1 MANIMNEGLHHILKR
16 CLSKNL
22 SFVTFRLPQQDDSTT
37 YIQNNNKVVR
47 GRAIHD
53 LSEETG
59 FIMAPFDTRNGH
71 PYLMIRPDLVV
82 DSKQISRSVLRK
94 VEEMEMGPSVIW
106 KDPDPVVIGKE
117 RYMEQVNE
125 IRSSIS
131 NGAFQKAVLSRIQV
145 IHGNYMDLVPKLFQA
160 LCRKHPNA
168 FVYIFKSEDEF
179 WMGASPEPL
188 LRLRENRVSTVS
200 LAGTRSF
207 AERHMNIERW
217 TVKEVLE
224 QEYVTRYIHDVL
236 HSFGIR
242 DYKVSSPYVKK
253 AGNLVHLRTDFSVD
267 FKLINGRLWE
277 LVEALHPT
285 PAVAGQPKEDAIRF
299 IKELEPHDREYY
311 TGFLGTVTKDS
322 EIDLFV
328 NLRCMKI
335 SPKYLSL
342 FVGGGITL
350 DSDPADEW
358 EETRLKAESLLKI
371 LRTYIKNID
380 PDNEA
385 SSTYH

>member
-1 MANIMNEGLHHILKR
+1 MNEGLYHIHNL

-22 SFVTFRLPQQDDSTT
+22 SFVTFRLPQQDHSTT
-37 YIQNNNKVVR
+37 YIQTNKTKVR
-47 GRAIHD
+47 GKSVQE

-71 PYLMIRPDLVV
+71 PYLLIRPDVEVV
-82 DSKQISRSVLRK
+82 SNQISRSIVRQI
-94 VEEMEMGPSVIW
+94 EEMGKGPSFSGT
-106 KDPDPVVIGKE
+106 DPDPIVIGKE
-117 RYMEQVNE
+117 RYMEQVEE

-131 NGAFQKAVLSRIQV
+131 NGAFQKAVLSRIRV
-145 IHGNYMDLVPKLFQA
+145 IEGNYESLAPKLFQA
-160 LCRKHPNA
+160 LCRRHPNA
-168 FVYIFKSEDEF
+168 FVYLFKSEKEF

-188 LRLRENRVSTVS
+188 LRLSERRVSTVS
-200 LAGTRSF
+200 LAGTRPF
-207 AERHMNIERW
+207 AEKHLNIDKW

-236 HSFGIR
+236 YSFGIR
-242 DYKVSSPYVKK
+242 DYRVSSPYVKK
-253 AGNLVHLRTDFSVD
+253 AGNLVHLRTDFSLD
-267 FKLINGRLWE
+267 FQRINGKLWE

-285 PAVAGQPKEDAIRF
+285 PAVAGQPKDDAIRY
-299 IKELEPHDREYY
+299 IKDLEPHDREYY
-311 TGFLGTVTKDS
+311 TGFLGPVTRDS
-322 EIDLFV
+322 QIDLFV

-335 SPKYLSL
+335 TSNYLAL

-358 EETRLKAESLLKI
+358 AETRLKAESLLKT

-380 PDNEA
+380 PIDETA
-385 SSTYH
+385 STYR

>member
-1 MANIMNEGLHHILKR
+1 MIEGLHHIHHL

-22 SFVTFRLPQQDDSTT
+22 SFVTFRLPQQDHSTS
-37 YIQNNNKVVR
+37 YIQSKETRLKGNGMK
-47 GRAIHD
+47 D
-53 LSEETG
+53 LSSETG

-71 PYLMIRPDLVV
+71 PYHLIRPDLVV
-82 DSKQISRSVLRK
+82 ESNQINRSVMRQ
-94 VEEMEMGPSVIW
+94 VEEMKAGPSVSW
-106 KDPDPVVIGKE
+106 NDPDPHVIGKE
-117 RYMEQVNE
+117 RYMEQVKE
-125 IRSSIS
+125 IKSSIS
-131 NGAFQKAVLSRIQV
+131 NGAFQKAVLSRIRV
-145 IHGNYMDLVPKLFQA
+145 IEGSCFPILSKLFQA

-168 FVYIFKSEDEF
+168 FVYLFKSGDEC

-200 LAGTRSF
+200 LAGTRPL
-207 AERHMNIERW
+207 AERHMNIDKW

-242 DYKVSSPYVKK
+242 DYRVSSPYVKK
-253 AGNLVHLRTDFSVD
+253 AGNLVHLRTDFSLD
-267 FKLINGRLWE
+267 YKRINGKLWE

-285 PAVAGQPKEDAIRF
+285 PAVAGQPKDDAIRF

-311 TGFLGTVTKDS
+311 TGFLGPVSGDS
-322 EIDLFV
+322 KIDLFV

-335 SPKYLSL
+335 TPDYLSL

-358 EETRLKAESLLKI
+358 DETRLKAESLLKI
-371 LRTYIKNID
+371 LRTYIKNI
-380 PDNEA
+380 EA
-385 SSTYH
+385 KR